1 MLPLLF
7 NNPSS
12 ERDWN
17 IWSLSHQ
24 ASHRKIAQA
33 IQGQKGV
40 ALQEYQ
46 LDPIYFGAF
55 DDFLDRNQ
63 QAHND
68 MLGALGISGS
78 DLQRVDIK
86 NTNQKRAWI
95 FLHASEH
102 RNAER
107 ALGV

>member
-1 MLPLLF
+1 MLALLF
-7 NNPSS
+7 NTPRA
-12 ERDWN
+12 ERDWA
-17 IWSLSHQ
+17 IWSYSHS

-33 IQGQKGV
+33 IKSQKGI
-40 ALQEYQ
+40 AIQEYQ
-46 LDPIYFGAF
+46 IDPIYFAAF
-55 DDFLDRNQ
+55 EDFLDRNQ

-86 NTNQKRAWI
+86 NENQKRAWTW
-95 FLHASEH
+95 LHAVEH